1 MCSSLIRVRVILRF
15 RFQLIN
21 EVCDCFVSSTR
32 VTRIIGFVGDASFSF
47 FLWWSHR
54 NRNNR
59 LHTAMKKKEEKEMT
73 VVEEEDI
80 ESQTS
85 ELEGWSDEWNR
96 MMNRTRI
103 VG

>member
-1 MCSSLIRVRVILRF
+1 MILRF

-21 EVCDCFVSSTR
+21 EVCDCVVSSKR
-32 VTRIIGFVGDASFSF
+32 VTRIIGFERDASFSF
-47 FLWWSHR
+47 FFLWSRR
-54 NRNNR
+54 NWDNR

-73 VVEEEDI
+73 VVEEEDE

-85 ELEGWSDEWNR
+85 GSEGWSDRWNR